1 MLRPLQL
8 FNLISNRP
16 ANMTPIL
23 RSTSRM
29 LLLVGLFGLL
39 GLMGCDSNDGG
50 SGDLDETYTFARL
63 EFDPDGSGLPLANV
77 LQDTLNAA
85 NSSVEFVQGGELAI
99 LARFRDG
106 SRIIINGTYERRG
119 NEVSI
124 DLRDSGLASR
134 LLLPNEFRL
143 VLQNNESRL
152 VPEDEE
158 GIRLEN
164 INLGAYNPEV
174 YGDIEADGRLQVELQ
189 RSGGS

>member
-1 MLRPLQL
+1 MIRTLLL
-8 FNLISNRP
+8 K
-16 ANMTPIL
+16 
-23 RSTSRM
+23 SRIV
-29 LLLVGLFGLL
+29 LLVGLFGLA

-50 SGDLDETYTFARL
+50 RGDLDETYIFTRL
-63 EFDPDGSGLPLANV
+63 EFDPDGSGLPNANV

-106 SRIIINGTYERRG
+106 SRILINGTYERRG
-119 NEVSI
+119 DEVNI
-124 DLRDSGLASR
+124 DLQDSGLISR

-143 VLQNNESRL
+143 VLQNNRSRL

-164 INLGAYNPEV
+164 VNLGAYNQEV
-174 YGDIEADGRLQVELQ
+174 YGNIEADGRLQIELQ
-189 RSGGS
+189 RSGS